1 MRRTSQMGGEESVGL
16 ANLYRATAKL
26 PEVKLF
32 LEVEV
37 FNHNLESGQ
46 EVEGRFGEA
55 DQFEVFNEKD
65 RGERMKGWNRIN
77 SDPDVQVLQT
87 EVKRVYAPEGYCVLA
102 RAVRAAN
109 IRFCEYYAPFC
120 NISCPHCQGVMKI
133 MAQRK
138 YVGFTYDDGER
149 SYSRTTKLK
158 AKNGKWPDN
167 VKIDQRNIPSPTE
180 ELLLRVLFFQK
191 GKDDEYNERKMKEAI
206 PTVNK
211 IFILQKESSIDYVID
226 RFVSL

>member
-1 MRRTSQMGGEESVGL
+1 MGGEESVGL
-16 ANLYRATAKL
+16 ASLYCATAKL

-65 RGERMKGWNRIN
+65 RGERMKGWKRIN

-87 EVKRVYAPEGYCVLA
+87 EVKRVYAPEGYCVVP
-102 RAVRAAN
+102 AVDK
-109 IRFCEYYAPFC
+109 RFCEYRAPFC

-133 MAQRK
+133 IAQRK

-149 SYSRTTKLK
+149 SYSRTTARKT
-158 AKNGKWPDN
+158 KNGKWPDN
-167 VKIDQRNIPSPTE
+167 VKIDQRGIPSPTE

-191 GKDDEYNERKMKEAI
+191 GKDDEYNENKVKEAI

-211 IFILQKESSIDYVID
+211 IFILQKEGSVDYVID
-226 RFVSL
+226 RFVPQ

>member
-1 MRRTSQMGGEESVGL
+1 MGGEESVGS

-26 PEVKLF
+26 PPVKLF
-32 LEVEV
+32 LQVEV

-65 RGERMKGWNRIN
+65 RGERMKGWKKTK
-77 SDPDVQVLQT
+77 SDPEVQVLQT
-87 EVKRVYAPEGYCVLA
+87 EVKRVYAPDGYCV
-102 RAVRAAN
+102 VPTVDKT
-109 IRFCEYYAPFC
+109 FCEYRAPFC
-120 NISCPHCQGVMKI
+120 NISCPHCQGVMKV

-138 YVGFTYDDGER
+138 YVGFTYEDGER
-149 SYSRTTKLK
+149 SYNRTTKLK
-158 AKNGKWPDN
+158 AKNGKWPDD
-167 VKIDQRNIPSPTE
+167 VKIGQRPMPSPTE

-191 GKDDEYNERKMKEAI
+191 GKEDEYNEKKMKEAI

-211 IFILQKESSIDYVID
+211 ILILQKEGGIEYVVD
-226 RFVSL
+226 RFVQL